1 MARKREREY
10 GEGSLILRGGR
21 WHIAYS
27 HRGRLYRESSKS
39 TDRKVALRL
48 LKRRL
53 AEIHSGRHA
62 PAAEKVT
69 LGDLRRLVET
79 EYERN
84 GRKGLPRIRL
94 AFDHVDDYFGPE
106 TRALDITPDRLSD
119 YHRSRAT
126 AGAAAATVSLEFSAL
141 KRGFSLAVRAERL
154 QGKPVFPVVRVS
166 NARQGWPTANDL
178 ARLLPELTPHVRP
191 VIRFA
196 AITGW
201 RIRSEILP
209 MCWSQ
214 VTEDEIR
221 LEVGTTKSGA
231 GRAWPLQAHPEVAA
245 IIAEQRAHVDELQRR
260 LGGLIPWVFPRPD
273 GRQIRSFD
281 RGFRAAANR
290 AKVTLI
296 PHDLRRGAAR
306 NLERAGVPRGV
317 AMQLCGWKT
326 EAMYRRYNVVAHS
339 DLSEGVAKLA
349 AYQAKGSGA
358 APTGARGAA
367 EA

>member
-1 MARKREREY
+1 MARRREREY
-10 GEGSLILRGGR
+10 GEGSLVLRGGR
-21 WHIAYS
+21 WHITYS

-94 AFDHVDDYFGPE
+94 AFDHIDDYFGPE

-119 YHRSRAT
+119 YHRARVT
-126 AGAAAATVSLEFSAL
+126 AGAAPATVSLEFSAL
-141 KRGFSLAVRAERL
+141 KRGFSLAIRAERL

-201 RIRSEILP
+201 RIRSEILR
-209 MCWSQ
+209 C
-214 VTEDEIR
+214 
-221 LEVGTTKSGA
+221 A
-231 GRAWPLQAHPEVAA
+231 GRKSRKTRSALRWAQPRVERGGPG
-245 IIAEQRAHVDELQRR
+245 RCRR
-260 LGGLIPWVFPRPD
+260 TRRWRLSSPSS
-273 GRQIRSFD
+273 GR
-281 RGFRAAANR
+281 
-290 AKVTLI
+290 TLMSSS
-296 PHDLRRGAAR
+296 GVWAR
-306 NLERAGVPRGV
+306 
-317 AMQLCGWKT
+317 
-326 EAMYRRYNVVAHS
+326 
-339 DLSEGVAKLA
+339 
-349 AYQAKGSGA
+349 
-358 APTGARGAA
+358 
-367 EA
+367 